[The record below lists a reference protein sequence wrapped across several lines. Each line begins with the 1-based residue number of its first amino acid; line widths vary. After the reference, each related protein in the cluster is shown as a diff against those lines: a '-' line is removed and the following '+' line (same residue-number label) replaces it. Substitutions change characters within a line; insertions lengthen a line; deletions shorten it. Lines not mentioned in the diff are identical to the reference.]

1 VQTYETFIATANQ
14 ALRHHQ
20 LSPAGRQALAILDG
34 AGAPLSPTEI
44 AERLLVTT
52 ASVTSLLDTLE
63 RRGLVTRSPDPDDRR
78 KVLVAL
84 TSDGRQAVDAFLPQM
99 MALQTAMLAGLS
111 ESRRRQL
118 LESLAAIRVAI
129 AALDPA
135 EIVAAAPSR
144 HSSAR
149 RR

>member
-14 ALRHHQ
+14 ALRKHQ

-34 AGAPLSPTEI
+34 AGAPLSPTVI

-63 RRGLVTRSPDPDDRR
+63 RRGLVTRSPDPKDRR

-84 TSDGRQAVDAFLPQM
+84 TSHGRRAVDELLPQM
-99 MALQTAMLAGLS
+99 VALQTAMVAGLS
-111 ESRRRQL
+111 EARRRQL
-118 LESLAAIRVAI
+118 LESLAAIRDAV
-129 AALDPA
+129 AALDPVQ
-135 EIVAAAPSR
+135 IVAAAPPR
-144 HSSAR
+144 RGTAR